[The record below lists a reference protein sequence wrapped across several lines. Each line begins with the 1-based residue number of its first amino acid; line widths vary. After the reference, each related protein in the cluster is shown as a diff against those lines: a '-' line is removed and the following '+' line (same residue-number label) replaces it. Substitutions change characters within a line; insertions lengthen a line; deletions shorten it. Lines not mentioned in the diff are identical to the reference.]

1 MTDSVPDLDDL
12 LAAVWPQASQVDPQ
26 RMADLVG
33 EVRTI
38 VQAARRAALDNAF
51 DDEPSRFSAT
61 LHGLAGPDEAGN
73 A

>member
-1 MTDSVPDLDDL
+1 MTDRDPALDDL

-26 RMADLVG
+26 RMVALVG

-38 VQAARRAALDNAF
+38 VQAARRAAQGNAF
-51 DDEPSRFSAT
+51 DDEPSGFAAM
-61 LHGLAGPDEAGN
+61 LHGLAEPGEASD